1 MRRNSALLIITA
13 AAALVAAGLAIRAR
27 RPAELPAP
35 APPPGP
41 APASALALGRAT
53 VAVYEEGAPRADR
66 WVVFHDHDG
75 RVIARARS
83 GRDGKA
89 SGEVP
94 PGGMIT
100 VAQAE
105 SPRHLVTFVD
115 VQPGDTIVIGEKDE
129 EETVA
134 KSVGA
139 ARVRLAAA
147 HPGAA
152 RHVVDLGVGPTDIA
166 PGTPI
171 TLTLLDRFIHDGKR
185 FAVLGEALDG
195 AGEPLAY
202 AFAWGAWDDAKTK
215 ARGTADVTLG
225 AWSKDFRTFEVAL
238 TDPPEGATSARGTLS
253 IHAKDEDRFDRHAR
267 QTALPGTLSFPVP
280 PPLGSEA
287 SIRLEIP
294 YGDAPDRFMLL
305 QREESLA
312 TKTAI
317 DLRALLVPR
326 ISAAKAEPTDARARP
341 RLSWTL
347 HGDAARAREMDAL
360 LVRASW
366 PATRENVWTVVLP
379 PATTA
384 PIRLPELPGELAS
397 FAPDGSPIAVA
408 AALVEASFYD
418 GYADVRRKGIM
429 LLHEPPE
436 DEKGRTLLRWS
447 ATGDL
452 EL

>member
-1 MRRNSALLIITA
+1 MRRNSVLLIITA
-13 AAALVAAGLAIRAR
+13 AVLVTAGLAIRAR
-27 RPAELPAP
+27 RPAEPPAP
-35 APPPGP
+35 AAPP
-41 APASALALGRAT
+41 APPLGRVT

-66 WVVFHDHDG
+66 WVVFHDREG
-75 RVIARARS
+75 NVLARAKS

-94 PGGMIT
+94 AGGMIT

-115 VQPGDTIVIGEKDE
+115 VQPGDAIVIGEKDE

-139 ARVRLAAA
+139 ARVRLASA

-152 RHVVDLGVGPTDIA
+152 RHVVDLGVGPTDVA
-166 PGTPI
+166 PGAPV

-195 AGEPLAY
+195 AGEPLAF
-202 AFAWGAWDDAKTK
+202 AFTWGAWDDAKTK
-215 ARGTADVTLG
+215 THGTADVTLG
-225 AWSKDFRTFEVAL
+225 PWSKDYRTFDVAL

-253 IHAKDEDRFDRHAR
+253 IFAKDEDRFDRNPR

-287 SIRLEIP
+287 SIRIEIP
-294 YGDAPDRFMLL
+294 YGAAPDRFVLL

-312 TKTAI
+312 TKTVI
-317 DLRALLVPR
+317 DLREVFVPR

-341 RLSWTL
+341 RLSWTVL
-347 HGDAARAREMDAL
+347 GDATRARAMDAL

-366 PATRENVWTVVLP
+366 PPTRENVWTVVLP
-379 PATTA
+379 PGTTA
-384 PIRLPELPGELAS
+384 PIRLPELPRELAA
-397 FAPDGSPIAVA
+397 FAPDGSPIGVA

-436 DEKGRTLLRWS
+436 DEKGRTLLRFS
-447 ATGDL
+447 VTGDL